1 MGSKGR
7 ARRGPRKGAAG
18 SQSCLLARAG
28 GGRSWGK
35 AAALT
40 WAQAG
45 HPRLEVSLLTQ
56 HVILTGAV

>member
-1 MGSKGR
+1 MGTKGR

-18 SQSCLLARAG
+18 SQSRLLAREG
-28 GGRSWGK
+28 GGRSGGK

-45 HPRLEVSLLTQ
+45 DARLEVSLLTQ
-56 HVILTGAV
+56 HVILAGAV